1 MSKEILSTHNISGWQ
16 DQFTQYAKEVLEINK
31 KKYIIRYALS
41 ITVRILQV
49 PIANIESLITSK
61 LNQKEQ

>member
-16 DQFTQYAKEVLEINK
+16 DQFTQYAKEVIEINK

-41 ITVRILQV
+41 ITVWIKEM
-49 PIANIESLITSK
+49 ANIQSLITSK
-61 LNQKEQ
+61 LNKKEQ